1 MNEYIERA
9 AVHELVKRLP
19 KYQMFNYDR
28 TESLTGINPDD
39 VDFGV
44 DKIPAAD
51 VVEMRH
57 AKWKYFHKQNKAVCT
72 NCSFERDL
80 DADFGRAIVCPNC
93 GAPMTDEAV
102 QMVLERLEA
111 LHDKDV

>member
-1 MNEYIERA
+1 MKEYIERA

-57 AKWKYFHKQNKAVCT
+57 AAKAESAISKTGLICT
-72 NCSFERDL
+72 ACHS
-80 DADFGRAIVCPNC
+80 DADADAVYCKYC
-93 GAPMTDEAV
+93 GALMDGKEDE
-102 QMVLERLEA
+102 REA
-111 LHDKDV
+111 D